1 MQRLFGYKARKYFES
16 FSTENNSMFPMEN
29 ILKALLA
36 CIQIDVVYNMPTL
49 DLVCFWI
56 KQVLYV
62 LIIYILC
69 CHVVL
74 LASILESGR
83 VRSPLDEELIL
94 KVKA

>member
-49 DLVCFWI
+49 DLVCF
-56 KQVLYV
+56 
-62 LIIYILC
+62 
-69 CHVVL
+69 
-74 LASILESGR
+74 
-83 VRSPLDEELIL
+83 
-94 KVKA
+94 